1 MNIINDLRQTEIEY
15 IISKEKMRQEKNIE
29 LIASEN
35 FVSDRVMQAVGSCL
49 INKYAEGYENNRYY
63 GGCTHIDEIEH
74 YCKETWKT
82 AFNTDYEIN
91 VQPHSGSNANYAA
104 LSAVMNP
111 GDALM
116 SLDLNHGGHL
126 THGSPVNFSGKLYN
140 CFYYG
145 VDSNGFID
153 MDDVRSRAK
162 RFCPKVIIAG
172 ASAYSRFIDFKEF
185 ADIAN
190 EVHAILIADIAHI
203 AGLIIAGKHPSPFE
217 YADIITTTTHKTLR
231 GPRGGM
237 ILCKPEYIK
246 RINSA
251 VFPGIQGGP
260 LMHVIAGK
268 AVAAEEACTDEYKIY
283 ICNVVAN
290 ATSMAN
296 KFTELGYHIVTGGT
310 DNHLFLI
317 DLPKSG
323 IDKSGKEVQDI
334 LDRHLITLNKNCI
347 PGETRSPK
355 ETSGIRIGT
364 PAMTT
369 RGYTPK
375 DFMRVAETID
385 RIIRT

>member
-375 DFMRVAETID
+375 DFMRVAESID
-385 RIIRT
+385 KIIRT